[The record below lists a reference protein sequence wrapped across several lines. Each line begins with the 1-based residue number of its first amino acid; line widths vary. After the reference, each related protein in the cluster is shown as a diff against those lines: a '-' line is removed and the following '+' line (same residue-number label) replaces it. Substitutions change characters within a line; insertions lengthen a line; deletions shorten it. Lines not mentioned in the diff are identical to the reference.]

1 MKKQAADAL
10 KAEKAEA
17 RKTEAAR
24 KKEAKTVTRKSMSL
38 ASKMTTPLGKAWQS
52 GQDVVAKAQQAGVT
66 DLPEVKQ
73 LQEMVKTTGEWQK
86 ATASAIAFFTKNPGG
101 EIKAMPFADAKEA
114 TEHIKDVN
122 NKCKDVKK
130 LIADAKKAAKSGA
143 TE

>member
-66 DLPEVKQ
+66 DQ
-73 LQEMVKTTGEWQK
+73 GQAAAGD
-86 ATASAIAFFTKNPGG
+86 G
-101 EIKAMPFADAKEA
+101 
-114 TEHIKDVN
+114 KDHWRMAESH
-122 NKCKDVKK
+122 CQRHR
-130 LIADAKKAAKSGA
+130 LFHQKSGRRD
-143 TE
+143 